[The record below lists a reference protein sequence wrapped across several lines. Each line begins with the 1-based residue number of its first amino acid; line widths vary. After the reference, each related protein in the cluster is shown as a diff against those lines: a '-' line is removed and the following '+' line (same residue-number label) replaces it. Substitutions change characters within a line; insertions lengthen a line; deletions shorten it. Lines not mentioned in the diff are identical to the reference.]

1 MDCVSDTEQEDLMT
15 GELTWFEMGVPD
27 ATRAQSFYGTLL
39 GWTFESMGEA
49 GAVIRTAEGRAGLH
63 PGDEARQIVTYFHVD
78 DIEASVQQVREL
90 GGQADDPGPAEEGF
104 GRFVTCRDDQGV
116 AFGLHQP
123 S

>member
-1 MDCVSDTEQEDLMT
+1 MT

-27 ATRAQSFYGTLL
+27 ATRAQSFYAALL
-39 GWTFESMGEA
+39 GWTFESMGEG

-63 PGDEARQIVTYFHVD
+63 PRDDARQIVTYFHVD

-123 S
+123 R

>member
-1 MDCVSDTEQEDLMT
+1 MT

-27 ATRAQSFYGTLL
+27 ATRAQTFYGALL
-39 GWTFESMGEA
+39 GWTFESMGEG

-63 PGDEARQIVTYFHVD
+63 PGDDARQIVTYFQVD
-78 DIEASVQQVREL
+78 NIEASVQQVREL

-116 AFGLHQP
+116 VFGLHQP
-123 S
+123 H

>member
-1 MDCVSDTEQEDLMT
+1 MECLSDTEQENLMT

-27 ATRAQSFYGTLL
+27 ATRAQSFYGALL
-39 GWTFESMGEA
+39 GWTFESMGES

-63 PGDEARQIVTYFHVD
+63 PGDDARQIVPYFHVD

>member
-1 MDCVSDTEQEDLMT
+1 MT

-27 ATRAQSFYGTLL
+27 ATRAQSFYGALL
-39 GWTFESMGEA
+39 GWTFESMGEG

-63 PGDEARQIVTYFHVD
+63 PDDDARQIVTYFHVD

-90 GGQADDPGPAEEGF
+90 GGEADHPGPAEEGF

>member
-1 MDCVSDTEQEDLMT
+1 MT

-39 GWTFESMGEA
+39 GWTFESMGET

-78 DIEASVQQVREL
+78 DIDAMLSR
-90 GGQADDPGPAEEGF
+90 
-104 GRFVTCRDDQGV
+104 
-116 AFGLHQP
+116 LHVY
-123 S
+123 